1 MLVDPTSDASDSFT
15 PFGFSLGGVYD
26 PNGRSDYKVGLTA
39 SYTQRAPAAAE
50 LFADGPHVARQIF
63 EVGNSN
69 LDTENAF
76 GLDFTLKKNTGLFTG
91 TLNLFLQN
99 YFDFI
104 NLSPTGEFEDGLGV
118 FEYNPVN
125 ARLYGVELDYA
136 FHLHQIFDMYAN
148 DLDLYGQ
155 FDLVRGEDRSSDL
168 TDNLPRITPV
178 RTKVGLRYS
187 WREKF
192 LASIEAQFV
201 ASQNRVAEFELPTDS
216 YTLLNFFAE
225 QKLPKFRAFES
236 FAETDMDL
244 SLFLRA
250 TNLTNEEARISTSF
264 LKDTVPLRGI
274 NFQFGVRASF

>member
-1 MLVDPTSDASDSFT
+1 M
-15 PFGFSLGGVYD
+15 
-26 PNGRSDYKVGLTA
+26 
-39 SYTQRAPAAAE
+39 
-50 LFADGPHVARQIF
+50 
-63 EVGNSN
+63 
-69 LDTENAF
+69 
-76 GLDFTLKKNTGLFTG
+76 
-91 TLNLFLQN
+91 
-99 YFDFI
+99 
-104 NLSPTGEFEDGLGV
+104 
-118 FEYNPVN
+118 
-125 ARLYGVELDYA
+125 ELDYA

-155 FDLVRGEDRSSDL
+155 FDLVRGEDRSSNL

-187 WREKF
+187 WREKS

-225 QKLPKFRAFES
+225 QKLPKLTAFENS
-236 FAETDMDL
+236 MDL

-274 NFQFGVRASF
+274 NFQFGVRGSF